1 MSQTERVFETRIEKK
16 VSLKYLLYLPKDY
29 SKIPDAKWPTILFLH
44 GMGERGDDLEIVK
57 KHGIPK
63 IVEEKDDFPF
73 IAISPQC
80 PTTSLW
86 TTMTDELHALLVD
99 AVQRYNV
106 DEVRIY
112 LTGLSMGGYG
122 AWHLAAT
129 YPELFAAVVPICGG
143 MIHDSEFQE
152 KIKVLKDMPIWI
164 FHGAKDEAVPI
175 KNSKEVY
182 NALKKIKGNVKFTV
196 YPDLGHD
203 SWTKTY
209 DNPDLYKWLL
219 KQKRQPKKGI

>member
-80 PTTSLW
+80 PITSLW

>member
-1 MSQTERVFETRIEKK
+1 
-16 VSLKYLLYLPKDY
+16 
-29 SKIPDAKWPTILFLH
+29 
-44 GMGERGDDLEIVK
+44 
-57 KHGIPK
+57 
-63 IVEEKDDFPF
+63 
-73 IAISPQC
+73 
-80 PTTSLW
+80 
-86 TTMTDELHALLVD
+86 
-99 AVQRYNV
+99 
-106 DEVRIY
+106 
-112 LTGLSMGGYG
+112 MGGYG

-152 KIKVLKDMPIWI
+152 KIKVLKDLPIWI

-219 KQKRQPKKGI
+219 KQKRQPKRGI

>member
-1 MSQTERVFETRIEKK
+1 M
-16 VSLKYLLYLPKDY
+16 
-29 SKIPDAKWPTILFLH
+29 
-44 GMGERGDDLEIVK
+44 
-57 KHGIPK
+57 
-63 IVEEKDDFPF
+63 
-73 IAISPQC
+73 
-80 PTTSLW
+80 
-86 TTMTDELHALLVD
+86 DELHALLVD
-99 AVQRYNV
+99 AVQRYNI
-106 DEVRIY
+106 DEARIY

-122 AWHLAAT
+122 TWHLAAT
-129 YPELFAAVVPICGG
+129 YPDIFAAVVPICGG
-143 MIHDSEFQE
+143 MIRDSEFQE
-152 KIKVLKDMPIWI
+152 KIKVLKDVPIWI

-182 NALKKIKGNVKFTV
+182 NALKKLKGNVKFTV